1 MEQEARTSI
10 TPADVQAALRSY
22 SPISLEDTNKLASML
37 KRIDNK
43 YVVDQSKLR
52 SILDLLR
59 TDFCVLEIDG
69 CSIFSYESCYFDDE
83 QRCFHEHLQG
93 RRQRF
98 KVRTRRYVESDKAF
112 FEVKL
117 KGKRG
122 QTEKSREAC
131 DDYYAFAIGD
141 DEQQMMRG
149 LYEKR
154 YGKRFSFKLAPA
166 LHVRYRRFTL
176 VSASGRERI
185 TVDFNLG
192 FETPMGRHAFIGDD
206 FIIIETK
213 TADGR
218 GKSDLALKR
227 QHVRSVSGCSKY
239 CLGMVLTGEVERFNK
254 FRSIV
259 KRALSSMQVANQNAA
274 DLAAPT
280 RSQAAAVWM
289 TLCAK

>member
-1 MEQEARTSI
+1 MEREACPSI
-10 TPADVQAALRSY
+10 ASASPADVQTALRSF
-22 SPISLEDTNKLASML
+22 SPISLEETNKSASML

-43 YVVDQSKLR
+43 YLVDKLKLR
-52 SILDLLR
+52 SILDQLR
-59 TDFCVLEIDG
+59 TDFRVLEIDG

-98 KVRTRRYVESDKAF
+98 KVRTRRYVESGKAF

-122 QTEKSREAC
+122 QTDKSRETC
-131 DDYYAFAIGD
+131 NDYYAFVIND
-141 DEQQMMRG
+141 DERQMMRG

-154 YGKRFSFKLAPA
+154 YGKRFPYRLAPT
-166 LHVRYRRFTL
+166 LHVSYRRFTL
-176 VSASGRERI
+176 VSTSGKERI

-192 FETPMGRHAFIGDD
+192 FETPMGKQAFIGDD

-218 GKSDLALKR
+218 GQSDLALKR
-227 QHVRSVSGCSKY
+227 QHVRGVDGCSKY

-254 FRSIV
+254 FRGIV
-259 KRALSSMQVANQNAA
+259 KRALSCMQATHYTTAG
-274 DLAAPT
+274 LAASN
-280 RSQAAAVWM
+280 RRQATPVRMAS
-289 TLCAK
+289 